1 MGPRS
6 HLLAPIMGFGALT
19 RLRDAAAVR
28 AQKSARTH
36 SPSSRVHT
44 RQGCRLLCLDCDGA
58 VSSGASCMQQKFS
71 PERAAGLCDVDFQVL
86 RQRIGRGQ
94 LQGALDD
101 ALCLLGTGAHAAI
114 LLQGGGR

>member
-1 MGPRS
+1 
-6 HLLAPIMGFGALT
+6 
-19 RLRDAAAVR
+19 
-28 AQKSARTH
+28 
-36 SPSSRVHT
+36 
-44 RQGCRLLCLDCDGA
+44 
-58 VSSGASCMQQKFS
+58 MQQKFS